1 MHNITP
7 QIIWLTGAPLSS
19 SLDWS
24 ERSLCCPLQQCSKEH
39 ERTKSPFSSP
49 SIAPPAWR
57 KLPLE
62 TKHLPS
68 GLTQLFRSEDA
79 AEKETQEMDEE
90 TSFLTVTDVS
100 ILSDC
105 SDHLS
110 SQDIRSSGGSSDGGL
125 TQFYE
130 YSYALHEEQ
139 PASDAIHMDSLD
151 DTTQFS
157 VATTESR
164 IEADEMGQQ
173 LLQKAAQAK
182 PRSLQTTSLRNIPN
196 ASAIRGLGTS
206 TMSVDLLIAVL
217 SISQP
222 RLIKTKKYGRSVE
235 LVEMTVADDTKA
247 GFGITL
253 WLPVSKE
260 HPAKAPHE
268 ELLRSSVANLRPQD
282 IILARNVALESF
294 KGKVYGQSLRKG
306 ITKLDLLY
314 RNLVDA
320 QDKPGAY
327 SWEELNSITDDP
339 QMIRVKAMHG
349 WVMSFVGAGQRPR
362 SIGNR
367 KRNRS
372 TKQGRPQLPADTQ

>member
-1 MHNITP
+1 M
-7 QIIWLTGAPLSS
+7 IWLTGAPLSI
-19 SLDWS
+19 SLDWT
-24 ERSLCCPLQQCSKEH
+24 EGSLCCPLQQCFEEH
-39 ERTKSPFSSP
+39 KRTNPPVFSP
-49 SIAPPAWR
+49 STGRPAWR

-68 GLTQLFRSEDA
+68 GLTQLVHTGDA
-79 AEKETQEMDEE
+79 AERETQEYDEE

-105 SDHLS
+105 SEQLS
-110 SQDIRSSGGSSDGGL
+110 NQAIGSSGSSFDDAL

-139 PASDAIHMDSLD
+139 PASDVIHLDSLN

-157 VATTESR
+157 IATFESQLEA
-164 IEADEMGQQ
+164 IEKAQQ
-173 LLQKAAQAK
+173 LPQKAVQAK

-196 ASAIRGLGTS
+196 ASTIRGLGTS
-206 TMSVDLLIAVL
+206 TMSVDLLVVVL

-222 RLIKTKKYGRSVE
+222 RLITTKKYGRLVE

-253 WLPVSKE
+253 WLPVLKE
-260 HPAKAPHE
+260 HSAKVPQEA
-268 ELLRSSVANLRPQD
+268 LLRCSVANLRPQD
-282 IILARNVALESF
+282 IILAKNVALEAF

-327 SWEELNSITDDP
+327 SWGELNSMTEDP
-339 QMIRVKAMHG
+339 QLVKVKAMQD
-349 WVMSFVGAGQRPR
+349 WVMSFVGAGQRPPSSGSR
-362 SIGNR
+362 RR
-367 KRNRS
+367 KRS
-372 TKQGRPQLPADTQ
+372 VKQGGPQLPADTQ